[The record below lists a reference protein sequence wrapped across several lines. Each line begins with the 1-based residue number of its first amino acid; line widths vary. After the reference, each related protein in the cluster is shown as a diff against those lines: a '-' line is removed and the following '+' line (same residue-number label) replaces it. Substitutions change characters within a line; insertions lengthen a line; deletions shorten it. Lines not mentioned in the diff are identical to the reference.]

1 MLAPNGQHRPETL
14 REAGLGR
21 GHYGKS
27 PFDTTGQFMTDDD
40 ALMKRIQSGD
50 YAAFES
56 LVERYEGPLTGFFFR
71 NLRDIQ
77 LSEDLTQ
84 ETLLRIYNQSWDYLP
99 LGRFRA
105 WMYRIARN
113 LMIDSVRKQSHD
125 ALVRA
130 VKSKPDDDSLM
141 RLVIDVVSPVQQA
154 QQRELAHIVD
164 EMLKQLPEEQRLT
177 FVLHHYSGLPLP
189 EVADAMETSVSTT
202 KSRLRL
208 AREKL
213 REKLERLGVTG
224 PAPSMPEANESPGS
238 RDEEEVRHTR

>member
-1 MLAPNGQHRPETL
+1 
-14 REAGLGR
+14 
-21 GHYGKS
+21 
-27 PFDTTGQFMTDDD
+27 MTDDD

-50 YAAFES
+50 SAAFEC
-56 LVERYEGPLTGFFFR
+56 LVDRYEGPLTGFFFR

-99 LGRFRA
+99 LGRFKA

-130 VKSKPDDDSLM
+130 VKSKPDNDDSLT
-141 RLVIDVVSPVQQA
+141 RLVVDVVSPLQQA
-154 QQRELAHIVD
+154 QHRELARLVD
-164 EMLKQLPEEQRLT
+164 EMLGQLPEEQRLT
-177 FVLHHYSGLPLP
+177 FVLHHYSGLSLP
-189 EVADAMETSVSTT
+189 EVAEAMETSVSTT

-208 AREKL
+208 SREKL
-213 REKLERLGVTG
+213 REKLERLGVTPPTAG
-224 PAPSMPEANESPGS
+224 ESAES
-238 RDEEEVRHTR
+238 DVQEKEIRNA

>member
-1 MLAPNGQHRPETL
+1 
-14 REAGLGR
+14 
-21 GHYGKS
+21 
-27 PFDTTGQFMTDDD
+27 MTDDD

-50 YAAFES
+50 SAAFES

-84 ETLLRIYNQSWDYLP
+84 ETMLRIYNQSWDYLP

-130 VKSKPDDDSLM
+130 VKSKPDDDDSLT
-141 RLVIDVVSPVQQA
+141 RLVVDVISPVQQA
-154 QQRELAHIVD
+154 HQRELARIVD
-164 EMLKQLPEEQRLT
+164 EMLKKLPEEQRLT
-177 FVLHHYSGLPLP
+177 FVLHHYSGLSLP
-189 EVADAMETSVSTT
+189 EVAEAMETSVSTT

-224 PAPSMPEANESPGS
+224 PTEPSKQSEKVSDAPATEKI
-238 RDEEEVRHTR
+238 